1 MRYLLMN
8 QLVRAHTDRDSGAQ
22 ELNLAGGD
30 ARFREVHDRFYR
42 DVYAYCRRRTS
53 TDSVDDAV
61 ADTFVTAWRKSD
73 EIPPGDQALP
83 WLYGVAYRVLTH
95 QWRSNF
101 RRGRLTQ
108 KVASIGGIS
117 TSLPEELVIA
127 GHEQRQVLIALGALR
142 HNDQEILRLTVW
154 EELSHADIAISLGIS
169 VGAVRQR
176 FYAAKKKLTDEY
188 NRLESRKIQS
198 PAAQKGGTW

>member
-1 MRYLLMN
+1 
-8 QLVRAHTDRDSGAQ
+8 
-22 ELNLAGGD
+22 LAGED

-42 DVYAYCRRRTS
+42 EVYAYCRRRTDA
-53 TDSVDDAV
+53 DSVDDAV
-61 ADTFVTAWRKSD
+61 ADTFATAWRKSD

-95 QWRSNF
+95 QWRSDI

-108 KVASIGGIS
+108 KVASLGGLS
-117 TSLPEELVIA
+117 MSLPEEIVIA
-127 GHEQRQVLIALGALR
+127 AHEYGQVLTALGALR

-154 EELSHADIAISLGIS
+154 EELSQADIAIVLGIS

-176 FYAAKKKLTDEY
+176 FYAAKKKLASEY
-188 NRLESRKIQS
+188 NRQESRNFQS
-198 PAAQKGGTW
+198 PAVPKRGAW